1 VLGIVFDAW
10 DERLGL
16 KLDRE
21 LVCELMIRYVLSEQ
35 LVPGETD
42 RKALPRRIAR
52 MVEAMAMGASG
63 RARR

>member
-1 VLGIVFDAW
+1 VFDAW
-10 DERLGL
+10 EARLGV

-35 LVPGETD
+35 LVPGDTD
-42 RKALPRRIAR
+42 RKTVPRRIGR
-52 MVEAMAMGASG
+52 MVESLTMGASP